1 MSFKFYPFF
10 FKFSTVFLLLP
21 ALLSPVCI
29 LPFIPCFQHHF
40 VSIATQ
46 DLLLLVVHSFSACC
60 ATESGLPLPFHLIDS
75 VTHFWT
81 CPCLL
86 FFFFSFCLQLLISL
100 FPSNILFLTW
110 PIYYLQPLCIALQ
123 DAAIKNKNN
132 NNNIINIGMTFTARM
147 WNILKL
153 AGVVPEWQFQAQMEK
168 ILLLLLSL
176 NGTWLLSIVLKI
188 PFLWAL
194 CHI

>member
-1 MSFKFYPFF
+1 M
-10 FKFSTVFLLLP
+10 FLLLP
-21 ALLSPVCI
+21 PLLSPVCI

-86 FFFFSFCLQLLISL
+86 FFFFFFLPTALNFSFSLEYSL
-100 FPSNILFLTW
+100 FNLANILFTTTLHST
-110 PIYYLQPLCIALQ
+110 PGCSY
-123 DAAIKNKNN
+123 KNNNN

-153 AGVVPEWQFQAQMEK
+153 AGVVPEWQFQVQMEK
-168 ILLLLLSL
+168 ILLLLFSL